1 MSTEA
6 RGRRKVRTG
15 VVVSDS
21 MDKTVVVKVERRV
34 RHAFFRKVLR
44 VQKKYYAHDEGNEC
58 RMGDKVQL
66 METRPRSKRKR
77 WRVTEIIED
86 MPNDEQAVKVE
97 GKS

>member
-1 MSTEA
+1 MIP
-6 RGRRKVRTG
+6 R
-15 VVVSDS
+15 
-21 MDKTVVVKVERRV
+21 
-34 RHAFFRKVLR
+34 AFIRLA
-44 VQKKYYAHDEGNEC
+44 QKKYDAHDEGNEC